1 MLFGQWSGKIVGT
14 NNADVILSID
24 KLKENEE
31 GSITISPA
39 DDHSFPCILRIIF
52 DSVDATTGKVSGR
65 LDRFVGF
72 KDGRIIFPQVTDKIA
87 LSESGT
93 IEGVIENGGNSFSC
107 KWQTNLKFNGDA
119 KFIRVRRPVAQPVES
134 IISWKIFKDSIIK
147 YQQQYGNIL
156 FRGQNNSLY
165 PLTTRFHRAK
175 CWDLYRFNN
184 EKLPE
189 LFDYLGVLNRT
200 RYIMG
205 NDSDFGSAL
214 LLAQH
219 HGFPTPLLD
228 WTLSPYIAAYF
239 AFRFQNEVTTGIKSV
254 RVFAFHA
261 KRWQDEKPE
270 RVQGGFVTPGITVKP
285 LNIPLAGNPRAVAQC
300 SRSVFSN
307 VENIENVLHWAEFE
321 SANEKNGMPQP
332 WIDYFDISIEDR
344 EEALKDL
351 KAMNIL
357 ERVLF
362 PDLDT
367 ICKELGKE
375 YFRDYFDKEFWDTR
389 SNSSEKR

>member
-1 MLFGQWSGKIVGT
+1 MFYGQWSGKIAGT

-24 KLKENEE
+24 KLKEDKE
-31 GSITISPA
+31 GSIAVSPT
-39 DDHSFPCILRIIF
+39 DNHSFPCILRVIF
-52 DSVDATTGKVSGR
+52 DSVNTITGKISGH
-65 LDRFVGF
+65 LDRFIGF
-72 KDGRIIFPQVTDKIA
+72 KDGKIVLPQVTDKLA

-93 IEGVIENGGNSFSC
+93 IEGAIEDSGNSFSC
-107 KWQTNLKFNGDA
+107 KWQTNLKYNGDA
-119 KFIRVRRPVAQPVES
+119 KFKRVVRPEARPIED
-134 IISWKIFKDSIIK
+134 IISWKVFKDKIIK

-156 FRGQNNSLY
+156 FRGQNNSVC
-165 PLTTRFHRAK
+165 PLTTRFHRAG

-200 RYIMG
+200 RYVMN

-239 AFRFQNEVTTGIKSV
+239 AFRFKNEIATGIKSV
-254 RVFAFHA
+254 RVFVFHA
-261 KRWQDEKPE
+261 KRWQEEKPE
-270 RVQGGFVTPGITVKP
+270 HVQGGLVTLGIIVKP

-307 VENIENVLHWAEFE
+307 IENIENVLHWAEFE
-321 SANEKNGMPQP
+321 SSNKTNGMPQP
-332 WIDYFDISIEDR
+332 WIDYFDINIEDR

-351 KAMNIL
+351 KAMNIV

-375 YFRDYFDKEFWDTR
+375 YFQEYFDKQLEYAV
-389 SNSSEKR
+389 

>member
-1 MLFGQWSGKIVGT
+1 MLYGQWSGKIAGT

-24 KLKENEE
+24 KLKEDKE
-31 GSITISPA
+31 GSITVSPS
-39 DDHSFPCILRIIF
+39 DGHSFPCILRVIF
-52 DSVDATTGKVSGR
+52 ESVNTTTGKISGH
-65 LDRFVGF
+65 LDRFIGF
-72 KDGRIIFPQVTDKIA
+72 KDGKIILPQVTDVLA

-93 IEGVIENGGNSFSC
+93 IEGVIEDAGNSFSC

-119 KFIRVRRPVAQPVES
+119 KFKRVVRPMAQPVEN
-134 IISWKIFKDSIIK
+134 IINWKVFKDKIIK

-156 FRGQNNSLY
+156 FRGQNNSLC
-165 PLTTRFHRAK
+165 PLTTKFHRAG

-189 LFDYLGVLNRT
+189 LFDYLGVLNMT
-200 RYIMG
+200 RYVMN

-239 AFRFQNEVTTGIKSV
+239 ALRFKDKVTTGVKSV

-261 KRWQDEKPE
+261 KRWQDEQP
-270 RVQGGFVTPGITVKP
+270 RHVQGGLVTPGITVKP

-307 VENIENVLHWAEFE
+307 VENIENVLRWAEFE
-321 SANEKNGMPQP
+321 SSSEKNGMPQP
-332 WIDYFDISIEDR
+332 WIDYFDINIEDR

-351 KAMNIL
+351 KAMNIV

-375 YFRDYFDKEFWDTR
+375 YFKDYFDKQFEHIT
-389 SNSSEKR
+389 